1 MARIILI
8 ETSTALCSV
17 ALAEDGVC
25 THYKA
30 SPEPRAHAAMTA
42 PFVKDILDEAGLK
55 VSDCDAV
62 CVSKGPGSYT
72 GLRVGSSTAKGLCF
86 GAGIPLIA
94 VGTLDVLAA
103 QAMASTGPE
112 PAAEIAENLSE
123 RPRSVFRS
131 NPAASPA
138 PAISAIV
145 PMIDARRMEVYTTVF
160 SPEGKQLTPTVSSI
174 ITPESFAAELAAG
187 PILFVGDGAFK
198 CRPVLTSPNALF
210 PEDTPGPF
218 AGCPRASSMAAL
230 AEAAYQDGRFEDTA
244 YFEPFYLKEFIATLP
259 RKTLW

>member
-94 VGTLDVLAA
+94 VGTLEVLAA
-103 QAMASTGPE
+103 QA
-112 PAAEIAENLSE
+112 I
-123 RPRSVFRS
+123 
-131 NPAASPA
+131 ASPA

-145 PMIDARRMEVYTTVF
+145 PMIDARRMEVYTAVF

-174 ITPESFAAELAAG
+174 VTPESFAEELAAG

-244 YFEPFYLKEFIATLP
+244 YFEPFYLKDFVAVLP
-259 RKTLW
+259 RNKFF